1 MNKNLLLL
9 SFLTCAL
16 TLSAEGKA
24 VKLQESVITTENFET
39 NIRDTA
45 SNVSIIT
52 SEEIEEKGVQNLVEA
67 LRLAP
72 GVIVSHYYGGVKF
85 DIRGA
90 GSPVHAEKNTIVTLD
105 GVPIKG
111 DQIANIPIN
120 NIDRIEVI
128 PGGGGIL
135 YGDGAIGGIVNIR
148 LKNISNFDK
157 NKLYKGEIRAS
168 ASSYNSNTF
177 GMSLSSK
184 ITNKI
189 YTDITYNSNLK
200 RSEQRGDQYG
210 DLFDKRK
217 NFIINTKFDLAKGE
231 LNLRYTRDE
240 RKYAKSGDLTEEE
253 YYTDDKNPGDVSR
266 GKSYSNDYYLN
277 YNYNFSSNTQF
288 LTYFGLYEK
297 EFESY
302 NAKEGTSIP
311 QDDEQKI
318 YSKIQLKHK
327 YFNDDYF
334 IIGSDFAQEI
344 ANPQNKSRKNSTKDS
359 YGFFLMN
366 ENSIDKFIFS
376 QGIRYN
382 NAEYN
387 YYFRDRKPIPQDK
400 WNKLNKTTFND
411 YSYNIETK
419 YKYNNTGVLYGKLSR
434 DFRTPLISE
443 MRYTVNAEKLKPQT
457 QDTIE
462 LGIKDYI
469 HDTYLSLSTFYKITK
484 DEIYYSGEEYTDL
497 FPYYNIGDTERY
509 GFEFFGEH
517 YFDKLTLSTSATYL
531 HHNIKKSKFENLEG
545 KEIPF
550 IPNWKLGFG
559 AKYQFTD
566 CVLANADVL
575 YYGKF
580 YDSDDPT
587 NQRPKDIGGYTTL
600 NLSINYKI
608 IENLTLVGKINNV
621 FDKKYPLYVGY
632 WSNTRQYNKAEGR
645 IYTLEATYTF

>member
-387 YYFRDRKPIPQDK
+387 YYILYLERK
-400 WNKLNKTTFND
+400 
-411 YSYNIETK
+411 
-419 YKYNNTGVLYGKLSR
+419 
-434 DFRTPLISE
+434 
-443 MRYTVNAEKLKPQT
+443 
-457 QDTIE
+457 
-462 LGIKDYI
+462 
-469 HDTYLSLSTFYKITK
+469 
-484 DEIYYSGEEYTDL
+484 
-497 FPYYNIGDTERY
+497 
-509 GFEFFGEH
+509 
-517 YFDKLTLSTSATYL
+517 
-531 HHNIKKSKFENLEG
+531 
-545 KEIPF
+545 
-550 IPNWKLGFG
+550 
-559 AKYQFTD
+559 
-566 CVLANADVL
+566 
-575 YYGKF
+575 
-580 YDSDDPT
+580 
-587 NQRPKDIGGYTTL
+587 
-600 NLSINYKI
+600 
-608 IENLTLVGKINNV
+608 
-621 FDKKYPLYVGY
+621 
-632 WSNTRQYNKAEGR
+632 
-645 IYTLEATYTF
+645 